1 MPLSATKLRAVV
13 NLLADPLQAHAAANI
28 LATEARKRGVVVAD
42 LIASS
47 AIAPPPSPPPPSQPI
62 GSYVRLIDSEHVG
75 IVSELIHE
83 TPKAWLV
90 GKPGDG
96 EPIWLPKSQCQC
108 HGEDHRGR
116 VIIIVPTWLAARNGI
131 GRGG

>member
-1 MPLSATKLRAVV
+1 MTLSATKLRAVV

-28 LATEARKRGVVVAD
+28 LATEAKARGVVVAD

-47 AIAPPPSPPPPSQPI
+47 AIAPPTPSQPI

-75 IVSELIHE
+75 IVSKLIHE

-96 EPIWLPKSQCQC
+96 EPIWLPKSQCRS

-116 VIIIVPTWLAARNGI
+116 LIIVVPTWLAARNGI